1 MDSEFDAGGDSNYNY
16 YTYMEPLKITKIV
29 KVGTSLG
36 VVLPINYLEATGLK
50 RGDQVFLA
58 VREDLSIEIKK
69 VDIKIIA

>member
-1 MDSEFDAGGDSNYNY
+1 MDKNFDGGGDTDYND

-50 RGDQVFLA
+50 RGDQVY
-58 VREDLSIEIKK
+58 VTVDLDDQIRLTK
-69 VDIKIIA
+69 VYLPVIS